1 MRTGSG
7 RRRAGPRSPGRGA
20 TAPVAGAGQLAQ
32 RPLPL
37 YDTAVM
43 GAQARTSG
51 PGAAIGGDRR
61 SPAGAGGHYPEPAGT
76 AALSPA
82 AAPAGMPSHGPEPGP
97 GDFAADL
104 ADFSEFGAPT
114 RVETVDGVRYFVN
127 EFWTSR
133 QRQAHR
139 IHEVS
144 YRACF
149 KPQLPRFFIQ
159 RLTGPNDIVYDPF
172 MGRGTTPVEAALAG
186 RIPYGNDTNP
196 LSRAFTE
203 PRINPP
209 ALSDVVARLGAIPWQ
224 TFTRARHGELTAFY
238 HPETLAQIE
247 GLRRWLRERR
257 DAGRLD
263 PADRWIRMVA
273 LNRLT
278 GHSPGFFSVYTMPPN
293 QAVSLE
299 RQRIINRRRN
309 QVPPRRDVPALIAR
323 KSRSLLSSAV
333 VPAAR
338 DLLFLTGPSHET
350 PQIPSGAVS
359 LTVTS
364 PPFLDVVDYV
374 TDNWLRCWF
383 LGVDPHAVELSQFR
397 RVDHWQRFVR
407 STLVELARITRPG
420 GHIAFEVGEVRNGTV
435 RLETHVV
442 AAAEGLPLD
451 VLGVM
456 VNHQAFTKTSNCWGV
471 ANNRRG
477 TNSNRIVVMRKT

>member
-1 MRTGSG
+1 
-7 RRRAGPRSPGRGA
+7 
-20 TAPVAGAGQLAQ
+20 
-32 RPLPL
+32 
-37 YDTAVM
+37 M
-43 GAQARTSG
+43 GARSGTSG
-51 PGAAIGGDRR
+51 PVVAIGGERQ
-61 SPAGAGGHYPEPAGT
+61 SLAGT
-76 AALSPA
+76 GSHPAETARQMTLFTAVAL
-82 AAPAGMPSHGPEPGP
+82 AGMPSHGPELGS

-104 ADFSEFGAPT
+104 ESFSEFGAPT
-114 RVETVDGVRYFVN
+114 LVETVDGIRYFIN

-149 KPQLPRFFIQ
+149 KPQLPRFYIQ
-159 RLTGPNDIVYDPF
+159 RLTARNDIVYDPF

-186 RIPYGNDTNP
+186 RVPYGNDTNP
-196 LSRAFTE
+196 LSKAFTE

-209 ALSDVVARLGAIPWQ
+209 ALSEVVARLEAIPWR
-224 TFTRARHGELTAFY
+224 TFTQTRHGELTAFY
-238 HPETLAQIE
+238 HPETLAEIE
-247 GLRRWLRERR
+247 GLRQWFLARQ

-263 PADRWIRMVA
+263 PIDKWIRMIA

-278 GHSPGFFSVYTMPPN
+278 GHSPGFFSVYTLPPN

-323 KSRSLLSSAV
+323 KSRSLLSSEAL
-333 VPAAR
+333 PAAQ
-338 DLLFLTGPSHET
+338 DTLLLTEQSHAT
-350 PQIPSGAVS
+350 PQIPSGTVS

-383 LGVDPHAVELSQFR
+383 LGVDPRAVKIAQFR
-397 RVDHWQRFVR
+397 QVDRWQRFVR
-407 STLVELARITRPG
+407 STLAELARITRSG
-420 GHIAFEVGEVRNGTV
+420 GHIAFEVGEVRNGTI

-442 AAAEGLPLD
+442 AAAAGLPLD

-456 VNHQAFTKTSNCWGV
+456 VNQQEFTKTSNCWGV

-477 TNSNRIVVMRKT
+477 TNTNRIIVMRRT